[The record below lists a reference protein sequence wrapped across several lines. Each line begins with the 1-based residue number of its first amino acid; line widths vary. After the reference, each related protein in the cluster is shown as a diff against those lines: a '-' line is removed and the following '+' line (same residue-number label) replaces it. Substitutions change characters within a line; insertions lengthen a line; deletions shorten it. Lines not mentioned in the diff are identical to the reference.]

1 MKTKTIKNTRLI
13 NKGILPTIDLTKM
26 RNDPVVL
33 KPGLPI
39 VREDGK
45 NAVMHM
51 LKSEYD
57 DLVKK
62 HGANAFG
69 MQELFVG
76 VLYRSHLHELILHE
90 AA

>member
-1 MKTKTIKNTRLI
+1 MKQTIKNTRLI
-13 NKGILPTIDLTKM
+13 NKGILTTQDLTKM
-26 RNDPVVL
+26 RDDPVVL

-51 LKSEYD
+51 LKPEYD
-57 DLVKK
+57 NLVKK
-62 HGANAFG
+62 YGEQETFD

-76 VLYRSHLHELILHE
+76 FTYRSHLHELILHE